1 MLIANRNSKKL
12 HPQKILGNFEPLYVN
27 KLASVPVFCPSLRI
41 FPLPRYKCWDM
52 GFSICTSEPHGWPSS
67 EGWRRCRPLDG
78 FSAPLHLPLL
88 WLQDVVDSSGVRC
101 HLQRSA
107 HDLDCSPR
115 RHPNEQPQ
123 FGLEIKINW
132 SNQLSSGHW
141 PPTTY
146 VVGATYRA
154 HIKSRAQI
162 LTSTSEFDE

>member
-1 MLIANRNSKKL
+1 MSW
-12 HPQKILGNFEPLYVN
+12 
-27 KLASVPVFCPSLRI
+27 SVPVFCPSLRI

-78 FSAPLHLPLL
+78 FSAPHGPLHLPQL

-107 HDLDCSPR
+107 PDLGYSPL

-123 FGLEIKINW
+123 FGLKIKINW
-132 SNQLSSGHW
+132 SHTDL
-141 PPTTY
+141 
-146 VVGATYRA
+146 VVATYYLCSWSYRV
-154 HIKSRAQI
+154 HSHQKLGSNSYIYIRIPWKIHFLLR
-162 LTSTSEFDE
+162 T